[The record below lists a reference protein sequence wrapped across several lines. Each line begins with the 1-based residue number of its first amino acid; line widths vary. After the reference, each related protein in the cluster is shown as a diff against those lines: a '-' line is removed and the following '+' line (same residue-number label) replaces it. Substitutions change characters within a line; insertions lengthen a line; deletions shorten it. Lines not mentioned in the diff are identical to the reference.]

1 MQMHFDRKK
10 LADLSQINRGQVVE
24 LLLLLILAVIFF
36 AALGTYTR
44 GNTAHGCFNEE
55 VENTTVAV
63 AQKINGCRAVVVL
76 FSNDEII
83 SRESDEAGKKGFF
96 GFAAFFKELDF

>member
-1 MQMHFDRKK
+1 MQMHFDRKT
-10 LADLSQINRGQVVE
+10 LADLSQIHKREVVE
-24 LLLLLILAVIFF
+24 LLLLLVLSVIFL

-55 VENTTVAV
+55 VKNTTVAV
-63 AQKINGCRAVVVL
+63 AQEINGGRAVIVL

-83 SRESDEAGKKGFF
+83 SRESDEARKKGFF
-96 GFAAFFKELDF
+96 GFTAFFKELDF